1 VPKGHIQQPRVRLR
15 YSTTLKE
22 LRAGDTLGVSEL
34 PRLGRSMAKCLE
46 PVVCSMR
53 KTPQCCGRSHAGLIP
68 VQDPSPLHR
77 AACCGHATRVLLFA
91 LSFLGAAPLGWAWQH
106 ETLSGELGGYRS
118 RLADRGVTLDLI
130 YTGEMV
136 SILSGGVRRKT
147 VYLDSV
153 DLTLTLDV
161 ERLLGWPGARVF
173 VYGLGNRGGNPSR
186 HVGDAQG
193 VSGIEAFDTWKL
205 YEAWFEQQLFDARLS
220 LLVGLYNLEAEFDYA
235 ETGQLFLHSSFGTG
249 PDFSLSGQNGP
260 SVFPTT
266 SLGVR
271 LRLQPD
277 PTWYWQTA
285 VLDGVAGDPDDPGG
299 TQVVFGAHDG
309 VLVASELAY
318 LIDVHAAAGGYGK
331 YALGAWVYSDGPD
344 DGGTAGRAACCG
356 GAYGLYGLA
365 EQVVYRH
372 VTDPRRGLALFARLG
387 FAEARVNP
395 FSVYT
400 GGGLVYTGLLSWR
413 PEDRCGL
420 GIAAAHHSGRFRR
433 TRHAAGHAVADAE
446 IALELTY
453 RAGLTAWWTV
463 QPSLQ
468 YIVNP
473 GTEPGLDDAV
483 LVGLRFEV
491 VF

>member
-1 VPKGHIQQPRVRLR
+1 
-15 YSTTLKE
+15 
-22 LRAGDTLGVSEL
+22 
-34 PRLGRSMAKCLE
+34 
-46 PVVCSMR
+46 MR
-53 KTPQCCGRSHAGLIP
+53 KTSSCCGRSIRNAGLIP
-68 VQDPSPLHR
+68 VPDPSPLR
-77 AACCGHATRVLLFA
+77 RATRCRHVAWILLFG
-91 LSFLGAAPLGWAWQH
+91 LSFLGAASVGWAWQQ
-106 ETLSGELGGYRS
+106 ETLGGELGGYRS
-118 RLADRGVTLDLI
+118 RLTDRGVTLGLI

-147 VYLDSV
+147 VYLDNM

-161 ERLLGWPGARVF
+161 ERLLGWSGARVF
-173 VYGLGNRGGNPSR
+173 VYGLGNRGGNPSS

-193 VSGIEAFDTWKL
+193 VSNIEAFDTWKL
-205 YEAWFEQQLFDARLS
+205 FEAWVEQQLFDARLS
-220 LLVGLYNLEAEFDYA
+220 LLLGLYDLNAEFDYA
-235 ETGQLFLHSSFGTG
+235 ETAQLFLHSSFGIG
-249 PDFSLSGQNGP
+249 PDFSLSRQNGP

-318 LIDVHAAAGGYGK
+318 LFDVHAAAGRYGK

-400 GGGLVYTGLLSWR
+400 GGGLVYTGLLSRR

-420 GIAAAHHSGRFRR
+420 GIAAAHHSGRFRP
-433 TRHAAGHAVADAE
+433 TRRAAGHAVADAE

-468 YIVNP
+468 YILNP
-473 GTEPGLDDAV
+473 GTEPGLADAV

>member
-1 VPKGHIQQPRVRLR
+1 
-15 YSTTLKE
+15 
-22 LRAGDTLGVSEL
+22 
-34 PRLGRSMAKCLE
+34 MC
-46 PVVCSMR
+46 
-53 KTPQCCGRSHAGLIP
+53 
-68 VQDPSPLHR
+68 
-77 AACCGHATRVLLFA
+77 
-91 LSFLGAAPLGWAWQH
+91 SFLGAAPVGWAWQQD
-106 ETLSGELGGYRS
+106 TLSGELGGYRS
-118 RLADRGVTLDLI
+118 RLADRGVTLGLI

-136 SILSGGVRRKT
+136 STLSGGIRRKT
-147 VYLDSV
+147 VYLDNM
-153 DLTLTLDV
+153 DLTLTLDI
-161 ERLLGWPGARVF
+161 ERMLGWPGARVF
-173 VYGLGNRGGNPSR
+173 VYGLGNRGGNPSS

-193 VSGIEAFDTWKL
+193 VSNIEAFDTWKL
-205 YEAWFEQQLFDARLS
+205 FEAWFEQQLCDARLS
-220 LLVGLYNLEAEFDYA
+220 LLLGLYDLNAEFDYA
-235 ETGQLFLHSSFGTG
+235 ETGQLFLHSSFGIG

-266 SLGVR
+266 SLGLR
-271 LRLQPD
+271 LRVQPD

-318 LIDVHAAAGGYGK
+318 LLDVHAAAGRYGK
-331 YALGAWVYSDGPD
+331 YALGAWVYSDGLD
-344 DGGTAGRAACCG
+344 KNGTAGRAACCG

-372 VTDPRRGLALFARLG
+372 VTDPRRGLALFARFG
-387 FAEARVNP
+387 FADARVNP

-400 GGGLVYTGLLSWR
+400 GGGLVYTGLLSRR

-433 TRHAAGHAVADAE
+433 ARRAAGYAVADAE

-473 GTEPGLDDAV
+473 GTEPGLSDAI